1 MHERDQARGLTP
13 SEAAPSTEP
22 IDRSNAPS
30 LDRGARCQR
39 RMKNVMAPTS
49 ATTPRVDP
57 TDAATIVVVETEEAE
72 LSVDGYP
79 ASRAA
84 DAAMRSY
91 KHTGSDG
98 VVLDMAQRTSLLL
111 VSQLKTFWAD
121 DAADASQSGSHAP
134 HSQSQPSLEP

>member
-1 MHERDQARGLTP
+1 
-13 SEAAPSTEP
+13 
-22 IDRSNAPS
+22 
-30 LDRGARCQR
+30 
-39 RMKNVMAPTS
+39 MKNVMAPTS

-57 TDAATIVVVETEEAE
+57 TDAATMVVVETGE

-121 DAADASQSGSHAP
+121 DAAVASQSGSHAP